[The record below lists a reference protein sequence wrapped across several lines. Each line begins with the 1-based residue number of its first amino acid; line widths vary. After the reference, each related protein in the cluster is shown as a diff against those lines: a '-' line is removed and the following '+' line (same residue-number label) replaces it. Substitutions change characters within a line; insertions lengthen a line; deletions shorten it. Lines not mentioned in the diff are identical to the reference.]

1 MTKSELNNFLIVLDR
16 QKTYEIV
23 PKIFKLTIGEPIGLR
38 RIKFLKI
45 IFSLRIISEHSIV
58 LKKAINISPT
68 PPCALRK
75 APGGIK
81 PSPTRYNPNLGGLDR
96 EGERRCLRNVQRVQ
110 TQWVEITCEGLDQRS
125 S

>member
-58 LKKAINISPT
+58 QWNLV
-68 PPCALRK
+68 
-75 APGGIK
+75 IK
-81 PSPTRYNPNLGGLDR
+81 RSD
-96 EGERRCLRNVQRVQ
+96 
-110 TQWVEITCEGLDQRS
+110 ITKPLL
-125 S
+125 